1 MMDIDAVKRR
11 LKESETERDI
21 LINQIVRVTEKI
33 NEYKE
38 MICELESEAESE
50 A

>member
-1 MMDIDAVKRR
+1 MMNIDAAKRR
-11 LKESETERDI
+11 LKESEVERDI
-21 LINQIVRVTEKI
+21 LINRLVRVTEKI

-38 MICELESEAESE
+38 MICELESDAESE

>member
-1 MMDIDAVKRR
+1 MMNIDAAKRR
-11 LKESETERDI
+11 LKEAEVERDI
-21 LINQIVRVTEKI
+21 LINQLVRVAGKI

-38 MICELESEAESE
+38 IIWELESDAESE

>member
-21 LINQIVRVTEKI
+21 LINQLVRVTEKI

-38 MICELESEAESE
+38 MICELESEAEEE

>member
-1 MMDIDAVKRR
+1 MMNIDAAKRR
-11 LKESETERDI
+11 LKESEVERDI
-21 LINQIVRVTEKI
+21 LINQLVRVTEKI

-38 MICELESEAESE
+38 MICELESEAEEE

>member
-1 MMDIDAVKRR
+1 MMDIDAAKRR
-11 LKESETERDI
+11 LKESEAERDI

-38 MICELESEAESE
+38 MICELESEVESE

>member
-11 LKESETERDI
+11 LKESEAERDI